1 LEPNASPFEGA
12 FKIFIYL
19 LKHGEFTDHDRE
31 LIRLWRTPEVRDV
44 LRSIVMPQAEVD
56 IFEVKGTIY
65 ITPIIGSKL
74 FSYKNEEIKKAISL
88 KTNRE
93 LYTAYFVML
102 CLISMYFSG
111 EDVSS
116 TRNYVPVQQL
126 EQYIST
132 YMTEVLASSEE
143 DLNNMEDESGLP
155 LKAIAETWDDL
166 DPFNPEIKNLRRAS
180 KNRVSFILRVCSFF
194 EDEGYL
200 RVGMLQVLEE
210 SEIRLLPKIEHF
222 ISHAY
227 YNDRRKDEL
236 LEFLKKSLPPLKGKR
251 DASDTQNSS

>member
-1 LEPNASPFEGA
+1 LEVDSSPFEGA

-19 LKHGEFTDHDRE
+19 IKHGEFTDHDRE
-31 LIRLWRTPEVRDV
+31 LMRLWRTPEVRDV
-44 LRSIVMPQAEVD
+44 LRSIIMPQAEVD

-65 ITPIIGSKL
+65 ITPMVGSKL
-74 FSYKNEEIKKAISL
+74 FSYRNEEIKRALNL
-88 KTNRE
+88 KTNKE

-111 EDVSS
+111 EDSNS

-126 EQYIST
+126 EQYISKYT
-132 YMTEVLASSEE
+132 SEILASTEE
-143 DLNNMEDESGLP
+143 DLKSIEDETGFP
-155 LKAIAETWDDL
+155 LKAIAETWDNL

-180 KNRVSFILRVCSFF
+180 KNRVSFILRVCDFF

-200 RVGMLQVLEE
+200 KVGLLQVLEE

-236 LEFLKKSLPPLKGKR
+236 LQFLRDSLPSMKGR
-251 DASDTQNSS
+251 EDASHT